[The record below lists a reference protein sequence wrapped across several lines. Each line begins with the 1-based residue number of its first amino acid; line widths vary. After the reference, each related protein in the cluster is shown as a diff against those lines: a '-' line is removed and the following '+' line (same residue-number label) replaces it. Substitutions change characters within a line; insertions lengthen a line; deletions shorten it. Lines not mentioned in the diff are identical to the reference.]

1 MSLEMILASSNTK
14 CVGHAWNTK
23 QQGLSYTLPAYGRVA
38 LARHALF
45 VFFVLFFDIFT
56 LQQV

>member
-1 MSLEMILASSNTK
+1 MEYRSVSKACFAS
-14 CVGHAWNTK
+14 VGHAWNTK